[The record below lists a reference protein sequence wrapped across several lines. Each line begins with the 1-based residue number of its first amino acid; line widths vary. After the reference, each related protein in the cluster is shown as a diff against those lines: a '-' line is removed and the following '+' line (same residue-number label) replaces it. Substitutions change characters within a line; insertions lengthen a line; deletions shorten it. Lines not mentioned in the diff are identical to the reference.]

1 MPEPRSGPLRRR
13 WQAALRFLSRDV
25 WSSEVAA
32 SSAVRRWLYKLA
44 RIVFLTGKGVDDNK
58 LLMRAGSLTFIT
70 VLSIVPLLAF
80 AFSIAKGLGA
90 YETLQAD
97 VIQPFLDDTLG
108 PADGSVGEEGTAG
121 KELREGISTVFAF
134 VENTKVSSLGAFGL
148 VILLY
153 TVLKLLS
160 SIERTF
166 NDIWGVRRSRSLMR
180 KVADYLSIV
189 VVVPVLLITAT
200 AVNAAVHGP
209 EAMGLVRDKLG
220 LDAILQLYARFS
232 SMIGVWVG
240 FTFVFLFMP
249 NTHVRVRS
257 ALLGGVVGGSLWQIA
272 QILHV
277 RFQVGVANYNAIYST
292 FAALPVFLF
301 WLYTS
306 WVTVLLGAEG
316 AFAHQNE
323 PLHRQ
328 LRRARDHDRGYL
340 EAVALRIATR
350 VAARVTQGLQPL
362 GAREVAEELAR
373 PEVTVEE
380 VVRPLVEAGILVRGE
395 QADEDQVLLLGRDPD
410 QVRVQELI
418 DAVVGRRGSPF
429 VAGDAPVDEPDQLRE
444 PLQVLGCVQHERVR
458 VRLEILALVAGVL
471 ELLQHVGVLLVQR
484 VEEGRRRRRAVE
496 RVLGLEE
503 VLRLPLFAGRRPLW
517 PPTDLFVGQLV

>member
-1 MPEPRSGPLRRR
+1 MPKPRPGPLRRR
-13 WQAALRFLSRDV
+13 WQAALRFFSRDV
-25 WSSEVAA
+25 WSSELGAV
-32 SSAVRRWLYKLA
+32 SAFRRWLYKLA
-44 RIVFLTGKGVDDNK
+44 RIVFLTGKGVDENK

-90 YETLQAD
+90 YETLQAE

-108 PADGSVGEEGTAG
+108 PVEGAVGEEGAAG
-121 KELREGISTVFAF
+121 KELREGISTIFAF
-134 VENTKVSSLGAFGL
+134 VENTKVSSLGTFGL
-148 VILLY
+148 AILLY

-166 NDIWGVRRSRSLMR
+166 NDIWGVRRSRSLVR
-180 KVADYLSIV
+180 KVADYLSIC

-200 AVNAAVHGP
+200 AVSAAVHGP

-220 LDAILQLYARFS
+220 LSSILELYARFS
-232 SMIGVWVG
+232 SLIGVWVG
-240 FTFVFLFMP
+240 FTFVYLFMP

-257 ALLGGVVGGSLWQIA
+257 ALLGGVIGGSLWQVA

-306 WVTVLLGAEG
+306 WVTVLLGAEV

-323 PLHRQ
+323 PIHRQ
-328 LRRARDHDRGYL
+328 LRRAREHDRGFQ
-340 EAVALRIATR
+340 EALAVRIAAR
-350 VAARVTQGLQPL
+350 VAARFAQGLRPV
-362 GAREVAEELAR
+362 GAREVAEELGL

-380 VVRPLVEAGILVRGE
+380 VVEPLVAAGILVRAE
-395 QADEDQVLLLGRDPD
+395 EADEDQALVLGRDPD

-418 DAVVGRRGSPF
+418 DAIVGRRGRSL
-429 VAGDAPVDEPDQLRE
+429 VTGDGPVDQAIARTLAELEAERNTSPHNVTLRRLAQHALEDEGDLGEQVQLA
-444 PLQVLGCVQHERVR
+444 P
-458 VRLEILALVAGVL
+458 
-471 ELLQHVGVLLVQR
+471 
-484 VEEGRRRRRAVE
+484 EG
-496 RVLGLEE
+496 
-503 VLRLPLFAGRRPLW
+503 
-517 PPTDLFVGQLV
+517 